1 MKAKNLLL
9 LMCVYVLASCDKGQT
24 ARSIYEKTPAITYSM
39 TEEEE
44 AERMKGV
51 IGCYGLSLDETSKK
65 KARAIMKKQG
75 ANFESGFLGG
85 GCKVFEGL
93 SEISSK
99 IETPKN
105 IETYRSEIKHGYDK
119 STYIYMLFV
128 NDTLSQIAINVYD
141 RSYYL
146 ENDLIEKYGVGN
158 GQKKETQFGK
168 DKEGNINLNDIALGY
183 EFRQWQNERIVIDW
197 PYDRYLPKLS
207 NERIKWNP
215 SISTNDNTAIY
226 TSKKMAK
233 RIIHY
238 YKKAYE
244 EYKNKKDKESSERIG
259 NL

>member
-1 MKAKNLLL
+1 
-9 LMCVYVLASCDKGQT
+9 
-24 ARSIYEKTPAITYSM
+24 
-39 TEEEE
+39 
-44 AERMKGV
+44 
-51 IGCYGLSLDETSKK
+51 
-65 KARAIMKKQG
+65 
-75 ANFESGFLGG
+75 
-85 GCKVFEGL
+85 
-93 SEISSK
+93 
-99 IETPKN
+99 
-105 IETYRSEIKHGYDK
+105 
-119 STYIYMLFV
+119 MLFV

-146 ENDLIEKYGVGN
+146 KNDLIEKYGVGN
-158 GQKKETQFGK
+158 GQKKETQFGI

-238 YKKAYE
+238 YKKAYN
-244 EYKNKKDKESSERIG
+244 EYKNRQDKESNERIG